1 MYFLCSLHS
10 QKAASLARDRRIS
23 LTIDCDTFDARRS
36 QVFRW
41 QLRPSESATQLKSP
55 RLWICFRR
63 EAPIHSDPDAET
75 GGHHRL
81 PGAAKSWCP
90 RLLCGVYALRSRQS
104 SSSKDRFRNRQRPF
118 SLDGRNCSSCPIPD
132 LGPTRP
138 VNASLRAN
146 CRSRLARTCDA
157 RVSQAIIARRSNG
170 LRRCAY
176 FSAAAGRSTG
186 RAISSNKWSC
196 PSSEARITA
205 WT

>member
-63 EAPIHSDPDAET
+63 DAPIHSDPEAET

-81 PGAAKSWCP
+81 SGCCQKLVSSTT
-90 RLLCGVYALRSRQS
+90 LR
-104 SSSKDRFRNRQRPF
+104 
-118 SLDGRNCSSCPIPD
+118 
-132 LGPTRP
+132 
-138 VNASLRAN
+138 
-146 CRSRLARTCDA
+146 
-157 RVSQAIIARRSNG
+157 G
-170 LRRCAY
+170 LR
-176 FSAAAGRSTG
+176 TP
-186 RAISSNKWSC
+186 ISSIVVIEGPLSKSTTAVQPRRQELLFMPDSGHC
-196 PSSEARITA
+196 PSRTQTAQLVDCGPSRFARA
-205 WT
+205 VMCMA